1 LGFVFIL
8 KSKYRNFSL
17 GLVLIITLLCSITPV
32 TLAKTRQS
40 HLIDFLYDNQD
51 ADGTF
56 GITHQDTA
64 YAIEIIDYFNAY
76 YVEVLFEET
85 KSVDVAEFKE
95 FLINQIQTMFND
107 ENIDLY
113 ELLYYLD
120 ALNRME
126 VLVTSLGSSLHS
138 NIYRYLNETVQ
149 IGGGFGPTNTSTT
162 ANMVST
168 FFAYNI
174 YDIIKE
180 PVVNQSVHKNWVL
193 SCNNTDGGYG
203 GNQYLSS
210 TIVTTYFAVYLVD
223 ALGVVN
229 DLVNKTKTLEYLD
242 SFYID
247 DPDNIGNFGGYLPDF
262 YADNTLLSST
272 FYCVQ
277 GIGLIDESEL
287 NGVSTVNWVLNHQNF
302 RDGGYGDWVEGND
315 QRGSS
320 ISASFYAFKL
330 LEIFNS
336 FDVLDEDIFA
346 VEFSYLILI
355 IIPSIIGVII
365 IIIYLFIRRRRI

>member
-1 LGFVFIL
+1 
-8 KSKYRNFSL
+8 
-17 GLVLIITLLCSITPV
+17 V

-40 HLIDFLYDNQD
+40 HLIDFLYDNQNT
-51 ADGTF
+51 DGTF
-56 GITHQDTA
+56 GLIHQDTA

-76 YVEVLFEET
+76 FVEVLFEAA
-85 KSVDVAEFKE
+85 KSVDVTEFKE
-95 FLINQIQTMFND
+95 LLINKIQTMFNV
-107 ENIDLY
+107 EIIDLY

-126 VLVTSLGSSLHS
+126 LLEKSLGSSLHN
-138 NIYRYLNETVQ
+138 NIYRYLNETNQ
-149 IGGGFGPTNTSTT
+149 IGGGFGHTNTSTT
-162 ANMVST
+162 ADMVST
-168 FFAYNI
+168 FFVYNI
-174 YDIIKE
+174 YALIE
-180 PVVNQSVHKNWVL
+180 ESVVNQSVHKTWVL

-203 GNQYLSS
+203 GNQSLSS

-223 ALGVVN
+223 ALGAVN
-229 DLVNKTKTLEYLD
+229 DLVNKTKTLEYFE
-242 SFYID
+242 SFYVD

-262 YADNTLLSST
+262 YAENTLLSST

-277 GIGLIDESEL
+277 GIELIDESEL

-330 LEIFNS
+330 LEL
-336 FDVLDEDIFA
+336 FDSLEVLDEDIFA

-355 IIPSIIGVII
+355 IIPLVIGVII
-365 IIIYLFIRRRRI
+365 GIIYLFIRRRRI